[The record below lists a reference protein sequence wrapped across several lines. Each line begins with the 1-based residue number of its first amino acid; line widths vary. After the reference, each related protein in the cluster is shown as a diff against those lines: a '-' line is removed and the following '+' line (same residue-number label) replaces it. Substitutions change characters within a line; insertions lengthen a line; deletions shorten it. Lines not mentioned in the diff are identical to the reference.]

1 MTTAPMLSSF
11 PAPVLA
17 RLRPQLKAVLVTITA
32 LALGA
37 LNTLAPTQPAQAA
50 TTPTLSLSVS
60 TDLTPGQSISTTVSD
75 PSGVL
80 CDQSFGVGEWNV
92 YLSWYRTGLAN
103 PVGYSAPQ
111 SSQSNA
117 FVAGSSMTINTNFY
131 VVWLEHDAAQSDL
144 STWDG
149 TYTVV
154 AGCMTAALGTGNVV
168 NGDGNNHTGTPST
181 EVSTTYVPVAVSRT
195 SIPQGESFDITMTDA
210 SQRWCNF
217 TTGSG
222 FSMGVWLAS
231 QMAGPPDIAIPA
243 DLPNGGVAGVG
254 SFTWANTNSTVT
266 ATIPVDAYPGLYTL
280 GVTCIGPSPTYV
292 AGSRAGVFGTIEVTE
307 APPGPTP
314 DPTPPSPL
322 PSTGHDV
329 STLAEVAAAALVS
342 VGVGLGMR
350 IHFVRR
356 RNRV

>member
-1 MTTAPMLSSF
+1 MTTAPRTSTR
-11 PAPVLA
+11 PAPH
-17 RLRPQLKAVLVTITA
+17 RNHLKTAVTSAVA

-37 LNTLAPTQPAQAA
+37 LGAVSPMQAA
-50 TTPTLSLSVS
+50 HAAVTPTLSLSI
-60 TDLTPGQSISTTVSD
+60 TADLTPGQSISTTVSD

-92 YLSWYRTGLAN
+92 YLAWYRTGLAN

-111 SSQSNA
+111 SAQSNA
-117 FVAGSSMTINTNFY
+117 FVAGSSMTITTNFY
-131 VVWLEHDAAQSDL
+131 VVWLEHDSAQSDL
-144 STWDG
+144 SSWDG

-154 AGCMTAALGTGNVV
+154 AGCMTAALGTGNIV

-217 TTGSG
+217 STGTG

-231 QMAGPPDIAIPA
+231 EMAGAPDIVIPA
-243 DLPNGGVAGVG
+243 DLPNGGVPGVG
-254 SFTWANTNSTVT
+254 TFTWSNVNSTVT
-266 ATIPVDAYPGLYTL
+266 ATIPVDASPGLYTL

-292 AGSRAGVFGTIEVTE
+292 AGTRAGVFGTIEVTGT
-307 APPGPTP
+307 PPGPTP
-314 DPTPPSPL
+314 EPTPPTPL
-322 PSTGHDV
+322 PNTGYST
-329 STLAEVAAAALVS
+329 SVALIPAAFGINL
-342 VGVGLGMR
+342 GVG
-350 IHFVRR
+350 FVLFSFSQGRR
-356 RNRV
+356 RNR